1 MATELFQLILLY
13 AVIFDPLASF
23 AVFSMATKNKVNGQ
37 IKDIALLSV
46 LVAGIISFGVLL
58 TGGFILDLLNTR
70 LDDFRIAGGI
80 ILAILGIKM
89 ALGQSIAED
98 PDKLN
103 QSPNAIAAIIGTPLL
118 AGPAAITTIIISTQ
132 DYGVEL
138 TGLAIGIVLLFTG
151 LLFLCSTPLNKVVG
165 PTSLQVLS
173 AILGLVT
180 LAWGIKFIREGLVP
194 FIQIL

>member
-1 MATELFQLILLY
+1 MVSIVVTELFQLILLY

-58 TGGFILDLLNTR
+58 TGGFVLDLLNTR

-89 ALGQSIAED
+89 ALGQSITEN

-103 QSPNAIAAIIGTPLL
+103 QSPNAIAAIAKLRMV
-118 AGPAAITTIIISTQ
+118 
-132 DYGVEL
+132 DE
-138 TGLAIGIVLLFTG
+138 GIA
-151 LLFLCSTPLNKVVG
+151 
-165 PTSLQVLS
+165 LQ
-173 AILGLVT
+173 
-180 LAWGIKFIREGLVP
+180 
-194 FIQIL
+194 